1 MVEENEEIVLHAHP
15 EIGYMFSQWDDGS
28 KDNPR
33 IVTISDNSIYIA
45 QFAQIPTSKLSEVTI
60 ATNRCDKPIKIKCA
74 TNEVITVVIHPQEG
88 YVFSH
93 WSDDNK
99 DTIRNI
105 IVEQDITLM
114 AYFEV
119 EKKHA
124 VNINLCGNHQ
134 QSFVI
139 TDGSKIALHAHPDL
153 GYAFTQWSDGNT
165 DNPRVITVTQ
175 DADYQAQFVALPTTL
190 YTITTY
196 SNEEGATPTTMDF
209 EEGAEVSLHAHPKT
223 GFVFQQWSDGNT
235 DNPRMVTIN
244 ADATYVAEFVESGET
259 TPSSTYHFTVKAE
272 DCQQAFVRDMEPST
286 QITLYAH
293 PEEGNAFI
301 AWSDGNTD
309 NPRTITLEQ
318 NTNLV
323 ATFTSDES
331 EETHIRDVQ
340 AEYFGTICLPYG
352 STNYTGADFYEV
364 AYMDGLLL
372 FLDKVST
379 LEAGMPYIY
388 YAYADQIQ
396 VYSDGTHADMPSSH
410 NGLYGTFTDITAA
423 SNYLQGKYIIHEN
436 TVRLC
441 GNNCS
446 LPAYRAYVIL
456 DEVSSREPALRPG
469 AQRICMAIRGNN
481 TTTSLDNITEETHIS
496 PSQKGIYDV
505 LGRRLDQPTSSGF
518 YIINGEKVIL
528 VK

>member
-1 MVEENEEIVLHAHP
+1 MKTKIRYLLLLLLLS
-15 EIGYMFSQWDDGS
+15 SQLWAVDYT
-28 KDNPR
+28 
-33 IVTISDNSIYIA
+33 ITISSNMYSDA
-45 QFAQIPTSKLSEVTI
+45 QSYTLSE
-60 ATNRCDKPIKIKCA
+60 N
-74 TNEVITVVIHPQEG
+74 
-88 YVFSH
+88 S
-93 WSDDNK
+93 S
-99 DTIRNI
+99 
-105 IVEQDITLM
+105 
-114 AYFEV
+114 
-119 EKKHA
+119 
-124 VNINLCGNHQ
+124 
-134 QSFVI
+134 
-139 TDGSKIALHAHPDL
+139 IALHAHPKP

-196 SNEEGATPTTMDF
+196 SNEEGAIPTTMDF

-364 AYMDGLLL
+364 AYMEGLLL

-469 AQRICMAIRGNN
+469 AQRICMAIKGNN
-481 TTTSLDNITEETHIS
+481 TTTSLDNITEEAHIS